1 MSTTIESPAKCEV
14 RAVIRFLH
22 AEGCSAA
29 EIHRRMSNVY
39 GKTFMSDSKVRQ
51 WCRNFEAG
59 RTDVHDAGGQG
70 RKRVSTDDLVQRV
83 DQVIREDRRF
93 TISVLSDS
101 FPEIS
106 RSALY
111 TIVSERL
118 QYRKLCA
125 RWVPKMLS
133 DHHKTQ
139 QMGAALT
146 FLQRYHDE
154 GEDFLNK
161 IVTGDETWIHY
172 ENEETKEQS
181 KQWMHTHSPSKPK
194 KCKRTFSIRKCL
206 ATVFWDRKGVLLVE
220 LMERGTTI
228 TAASYSVTL
237 QRLRRAIQNKRRG
250 MLSSGV
256 VLFHDNARP
265 HTAAAIKTLL
275 QCFRWEVFDHPPYS
289 PDLAP
294 SDFHLF
300 AHMKRWLGGQ
310 HFGTDNEL
318 QTSVEHWL
326 KAQAAAFYDEGIV
339 KLLPRYEK
347 CLSRS
352 GDYVEK

>member
-1 MSTTIESPAKCEV
+1 MATTIASPAKCEV
-14 RAVIRFLH
+14 RGVIRFLQ
-22 AEGCSAA
+22 AEGCNAA
-29 EIHRRMSNVY
+29 EIHRRISRVY
-39 GKTFMSDSKVRQ
+39 GETCMSDSKVRQ
-51 WCRNFEAG
+51 WCRNFTAG

-83 DQVIREDRRF
+83 DQAIRENRRF

-111 TIVSERL
+111 TIVSETL

-133 DHHKTQ
+133 DRHKTQ
-139 QMGAALT
+139 RMGAALA

-154 GEDFLNK
+154 GPDFLNK
-161 IVTGDETWIHY
+161 IVTGDETWVHF
-172 ENEETKEQS
+172 ETEETKEQS
-181 KQWMHTHSPSKPK
+181 KQWMHSHSPSKPK
-194 KCKRTFSIRKCL
+194 KFKRTFSNRKCM

-220 LMERGTTI
+220 FMERGSTI
-228 TAASYSVTL
+228 TAASYCATI

-250 MLSSGV
+250 MLSSGI
-256 VLFHDNARP
+256 VLLHDNARP
-265 HTAAAIKTLL
+265 HTAAATTNLL
-275 QCFRWEVFDHPPYS
+275 QRLQWDVFDHPAYS

-310 HFGTDNEL
+310 RFDTDEAL
-318 QTSVEHWL
+318 QTGVQRWL
-326 KAQAAAFYDEGIV
+326 QAQAATFYQEGID
-339 KLLPRYEK
+339 KLVPRYDK
-347 CLSRS
+347 CLNRR